1 MDVRRFSL
9 RGFAAVVLAATCATA
24 AVAQT
29 GTVLTK
35 RGALIDGKMTTGLSS
50 KTSHNGDP
58 FSLTI
63 TDSLFHRHP
72 ELKGAMVDGHVESVT
87 PASATHKA
95 TMSIIFDDIT
105 FPDGKKE
112 PVSVAVAKL
121 SQLEPKTHHIRDVG
135 IIIGGAVAGHVV
147 SKKTG
152 HGGGTLAG
160 AAAGFALASSM
171 KSDIVI
177 KPGTIIQL
185 KLLQDLPQPS
195 DVPEPAPSAS

>member
-1 MDVRRFSL
+1 MHLRRFSL
-9 RGFAAVVLAATCATA
+9 RSAAAIIVAATCATA
-24 AVAQT
+24 AFAQSS
-29 GTVLTK
+29 TVLTK

-50 KTSHNGDP
+50 KTSNNGDP

-72 ELKGAMVDGHVESVT
+72 ELKGAVVDGHVESVT
-87 PASATHKA
+87 PAKSTHKA

-105 FPDGKKE
+105 FPGGKKE
-112 PVSVAVAKL
+112 PVRVAVAKL
-121 SQLEPKTHHIRDVG
+121 SALEPKTHHIRDVG

-177 KPGTIIQL
+177 KPGTVIQL
-185 KLLQDLPQPS
+185 KLLEDLP
-195 DVPEPAPSAS
+195 APTDSQT

>member
-9 RGFAAVVLAATCATA
+9 RSIAAVVLAATCATA
-24 AVAQT
+24 ALAQSDT
-29 GTVLTK
+29 LTK
-35 RGALIDGKMTTGLSS
+35 RGSIVDGKMMTALSS
-50 KTSHNGDP
+50 KTSQNGDA
-58 FSLTI
+58 FQLTV

-72 ELKGAMVDGHVESVT
+72 ELKGAIIDGHVESVT

-95 TMSIIFDDIT
+95 TMNIIFDDIT

-112 PVSVAVAKL
+112 SIAVVVNKL
-121 SQLEPKTHHIRDVG
+121 SQLEPHTHHVRDVG
-135 IIIGGAVAGHVV
+135 LIVGGAVAGHIV

-177 KPGTIIQL
+177 KPGTLIQL
-185 KLLQDLPQPS
+185 KLKQDLPQP
-195 DVPEPAPSAS
+195 AAA